1 MLQEDAKDVLIK
13 MEALCSWRYLKRK
26 NKASLIKSKEN
37 FTQDIQE
44 GITYMNNALLPDNL

>member
-1 MLQEDAKDVLIK
+1 MLQEDSKDVLIK

-44 GITYMNNALLPDNL
+44 SVTYMKNVFPPDNL